1 MSPQDTLE
9 MATFLF
15 NLLGLVI
22 CLLGLTLARRRR
34 LLGYGIA
41 VTGFVIAAAPMLA
54 QLFPLT

>member
-41 VTGFVIAAAPMLA
+41 VAGFVIAAGPMLV
-54 QLFPLT
+54 QLFPVS